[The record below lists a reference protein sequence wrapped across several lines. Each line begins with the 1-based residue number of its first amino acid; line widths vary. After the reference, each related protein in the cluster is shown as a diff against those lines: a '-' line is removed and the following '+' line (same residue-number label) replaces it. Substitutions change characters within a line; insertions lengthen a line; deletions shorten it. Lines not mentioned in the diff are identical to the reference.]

1 MHHIL
6 FVCLGNICRSTMAQ
20 FVMTDLVS
28 RNSDS
33 SDRYTVINWSRK
45 CNCVCSGVVMVG
57 KLSGY
62 SCYLNIIKSVAVKNL
77 SCYICGRHSS

>member
-33 SDRYTVINWSRK
+33 SDRYTVINGSRK

-62 SCYLNIIKSVAVKNL
+62 
-77 SCYICGRHSS
+77 